1 MRTVHGKKYKE
12 RENVRIQNYRYIEKV
27 RKFREINEKF
37 ELKNLDM
44 TKNKINDRKSMEF
57 NFVAKKER

>member
-1 MRTVHGKKYKE
+1 MIY
-12 RENVRIQNYRYIEKV
+12 EKV

-57 NFVAKKER
+57 NFVTKKERWKFYNDDGVL

>member
-44 TKNKINDRKSMEF
+44 TIKIK
-57 NFVAKKER
+57 